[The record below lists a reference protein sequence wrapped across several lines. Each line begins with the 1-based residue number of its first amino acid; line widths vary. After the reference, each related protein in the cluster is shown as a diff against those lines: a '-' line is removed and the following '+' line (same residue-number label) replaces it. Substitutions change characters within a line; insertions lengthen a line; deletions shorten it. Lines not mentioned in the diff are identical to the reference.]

1 MARDTTRKAA
11 FSDLPATWLEA
22 EARGDDLATEAAL
35 RSLMAALPEF
45 SPRPGFAARVL
56 RQAGVA
62 RVRREF
68 FARRSVQWAIACS
81 LVLAAVS
88 LLVVPG
94 LVKAVLS
101 PFAGSFSIAGVLG
114 GASQLFVFAGHW
126 VSAGAAYWRLASDIG
141 SACSLALSRPPGALL
156 LLALSAVGAAAFRA
170 LNRLMSPERSAFHAP
185 SH

>member
-1 MARDTTRKAA
+1 MPRETTRKPA
-11 FSDLPATWLEA
+11 FEKLPAAWLEA
-22 EARGDDLATEAAL
+22 EARGDDSAAEEALA
-35 RSLMAALPEF
+35 SLMTRLPEA

-56 RQAGVA
+56 RQSGVVTA
-62 RVRREF
+62 RRDL
-68 FARRSVQWAIACS
+68 FARRSVQWAIAAS

-94 LVKAVLS
+94 VVKAVLS
-101 PFAGSFSIAGVLG
+101 PFAGSFSVAGVLG
-114 GASQLFVFAGHW
+114 GASQLFVLAGRW

-141 SACSLALSRPPGALL
+141 SACSLALSKPPGALL
-156 LLALSAVGAAAFRA
+156 LLGLSVVGAGAFRG

>member
-1 MARDTTRKAA
+1 MERDTTRRTALER
-11 FSDLPATWLEA
+11 LPADWLEA
-22 EARGDDLATEAAL
+22 EARGDEVASEAAL
-35 RSLMAALPEF
+35 RSLMAQLPEA
-45 SPRPGFAARVL
+45 SPRSGFAARVL

-62 RVRREF
+62 TVRRDL

-81 LVLAAVS
+81 LVFAAVS

-114 GASQLFVFAGHW
+114 GASQLFVLAGRW
-126 VSAGAAYWRLASDIG
+126 VSAGAAYWSLASDIG
-141 SACSLALSRPPGALL
+141 SACSLALSKPPGALL
-156 LLALSAVGAAAFRA
+156 LLALSAVGAGAFRA
-170 LNRLMSPERSAFHAP
+170 LNRLMSPERSAFHVP

>member
-1 MARDTTRKAA
+1 MARDTTRRPA
-11 FSDLPATWLEA
+11 FEELPAAWLEA
-22 EARGDDLATEAAL
+22 EARGDEIASEAAL
-35 RSLMAALPEF
+35 LSLMTRLPEV

-62 RVRREF
+62 RVRRDI
-68 FARRSVQWAIACS
+68 FARRSVQWAIAAS

-101 PFAGSFSIAGVLG
+101 PFAGSLSVAGILG
-114 GASQLFVFAGHW
+114 GASQLFVLAGRW

-141 SACSLALSRPPGALL
+141 SACSLALSKPPGALL
-156 LLALSAVGAAAFRA
+156 LLGLSAVGAGAFRA
-170 LNRLMSPERSAFHAP
+170 LNRLMSPERSAFHVP